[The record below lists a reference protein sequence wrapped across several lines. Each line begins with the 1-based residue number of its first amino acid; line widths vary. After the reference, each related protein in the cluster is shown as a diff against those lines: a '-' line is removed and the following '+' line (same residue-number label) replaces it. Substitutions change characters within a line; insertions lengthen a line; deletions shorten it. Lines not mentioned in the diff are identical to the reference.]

1 MKKNEKVS
9 FEKIKAFLM
18 SVILPVTLALLIAG
32 LGVAS
37 AFIPLDAGVGGEKV
51 REYDIPVENKAEGF
65 SLSGLYPWTLYHN
78 EKSEALSSYPSYPDK
93 KQELDSL
100 CKSLARLIMLPW
112 GEPCDDMYID
122 YGSAR
127 VYETDDD
134 SGHYTFIDSCTAV
147 YPSLGKNS
155 SLRLALCGNTLAAFE
170 FGATVRTVSSDEAST
185 ACTTLSQE
193 AEELYGS
200 GDMFDLMYAA
210 GEYYF
215 DISSEDSESAEKLLY
230 KLLGENCSIRDFV
243 LKLWCSAIGQS
254 FAQLPV
260 DTSVRLISSCRC
272 SMEYDSGNVYMT
284 WEDDSGTVTLKY
296 SICEERITGMTA
308 ATSGNYAY
316 YSSDRSELKSQKTE
330 R

>member
-9 FEKIKAFLM
+9 FDKFKASLV

-37 AFIPLDAGVGGEKV
+37 AFIPIDTGVGGEKV
-51 REYDIPVENKAEGF
+51 REYDSPAENKAEGF
-65 SLSGLYPWTLYHN
+65 SLSGLYPWTLYDE
-78 EKSEALSSYPSYPDK
+78 EKSEALSSNPSYSDRN
-93 KQELDSL
+93 QELDSL

-112 GEPCDDMYID
+112 GESCDDLYID
-122 YGSAR
+122 FGSAR
-127 VYETDDD
+127 IYETDGDG
-134 SGHYTFIDSCTAV
+134 GHYTFIDSCTAV
-147 YPSLGKNS
+147 YPSMGKNA
-155 SLRLALCGNTLAAFE
+155 SLRLALCDNTLAAFE
-170 FGATVRTVSSDEAST
+170 FGDTAVRYVSTDEASA
-185 ACTTLSQE
+185 ACAVLSQE
-193 AEELYGS
+193 AGELYGS

-243 LKLWCSAIGQS
+243 LRLWCSAIGQS

-260 DTSVRLISSCRC
+260 DTVIRLISSCRC
-272 SMEYDSGNVYMT
+272 SMEYDSGDVYMT

-296 SICEERITGMTA
+296 SICEERITGMTVTA
-308 ATSGNYAY
+308 PKTYADQSY
-316 YSSDRSELKSQKTE
+316 GSVVSEAE
-330 R
+330 P

>member
-1 MKKNEKVS
+1 MKNEKAS
-9 FEKIKAFLM
+9 FEKFKASLM
-18 SVILPVTLALLIAG
+18 SVIIPVTLALLIAAA
-32 LGVAS
+32 GVAS
-37 AFIPLDAGVGGEKV
+37 AFIPLNAGDVGEKV
-51 REYDIPVENKAEGF
+51 REYDSPAENKAESF
-65 SLSGLYPWTLYHN
+65 SLSGLYPWTLYDE
-78 EKSEALSSYPSYPDK
+78 EKSEALSSNPSYSDRN
-93 KQELDSL
+93 QELDSL

-112 GEPCDDMYID
+112 GESCDDMYID
-122 YGSAR
+122 FGSAR
-127 VYETDDD
+127 IYETDDD

-147 YPSLGKNS
+147 YPSLGKNA

-170 FGATVRTVSSDEAST
+170 FGTTVRTVSSDEAST

-243 LKLWCSAIGQS
+243 LRLWCSAIGQS

-284 WEDDSGTVTLKY
+284 WEDNSGTLTLKY
-296 SICEERITGMTA
+296 SVVEERITGMTVTA
-308 ATSGNYAY
+308 PKIDADHSYDTTV
-316 YSSDRSELKSQKTE
+316 SEAE
-330 R
+330 P